1 MIERIDA
8 ERCTAC
14 NICVEVCPTRV
25 FDAVS
30 RTPPAIARQ
39 SDCQSCFMCELY
51 CPVDAL
57 YVAPQTTPLTASERE
72 QLPPP
77 AQWGGYRRSVGWHQ
91 RDASTAG
98 SDLSYH
104 LLGTAR

>member
-1 MIERIDA
+1 MIEQISAD
-8 ERCTAC
+8 RCTAC

-30 RTPPAIARQ
+30 DAPPTIARQ
-39 SDCQSCFMCELY
+39 TDCQSCFMCELY

-57 YVAPQTTPLTASERE
+57 YVAPQTQPLSTSERE
-72 QLPPP
+72 QLPAPTL
-77 AQWGGYRRSVGWHQ
+77 WGSYRRSVGWHQ

-98 SDLSYH
+98 GDLSYR
-104 LLGTAR
+104 LLGTVR